1 MNLTLGVILGN
12 RGFFPDHLCDAGRTQ
27 ILATLEQLGIGAVIL
42 PVDASKYGSVESNED
57 ARKCAEL
64 FRSQAGKLDG
74 VLVTLPNFGDERGV
88 ANALRWSGLTV
99 PVLVHAFA
107 DDPLKMTIRDR
118 RDSFCGKM
126 SVCNNLRQYGVRFTL
141 TRRHTCAPDAPDFL
155 EDLRDFAV
163 TCRVVRGLR
172 KHCGLARWA
181 RGRRPSTPCGTARN
195 SSSNRGSASRPW
207 TFTSCSAGSGRWGM
221 TTPRCKPSWARSRR
235 MWRPRACRRRR

>member
-1 MNLTLGVILGN
+1 M
-12 RGFFPDHLCDAGRTQ
+12 
-27 ILATLEQLGIGAVIL
+27 
-42 PVDASKYGSVESNED
+42 DASKYGSVESNED

-64 FRSQAGKLDG
+64 FRSQAGKIDG

-107 DDPLKMTIRDR
+107 DDPRKMTIRDR

-172 KHCGLARWA
+172 QLADWRVGRAAGGLQHRALQRE
-181 RGRRPSTPCGTARN
+181 
-195 SSSNRGSASRPW
+195 
-207 TFTSCSAGSGRWGM
+207 
-221 TTPRCKPSWARSRR
+221 TPRAIGDQRR
-235 MWRPRACRRRR
+235 DPGPLRVVRMDREDGG